1 MVAMIGRF
9 IPISRAAAVN
19 TSPTTTCFQPL
30 KLNFFWIRPNT
41 TANAMKSSE
50 IHPAAPFAL
59 ALSARD
65 TTPSV
70 STYALN
76 VPATMSANAAITISV
91 NSQQKPR
98 NRRRPVLPMYFSI
111 RSPMDLPSFLT
122 LAYSAPKSV
131 TAPKKMPPNKI
142 QRSTGSHP
150 NAAA

>member
-91 NSQQKPR
+91 NSQQKPKEQTTSGLAD
-98 NRRRPVLPMYFSI
+98 V
-111 RSPMDLPSFLT
+111 FLNQ
-122 LAYSAPKSV
+122 KSHGLTFIFNTCV
-131 TAPKKMPPNKI
+131 QCTEIGNCAEEDA
-142 QRSTGSHP
+142 T
-150 NAAA
+150 